1 MTLPA
6 SDTTITEPDLPA
18 ADTPV
23 HRCCEHCD
31 TANDVHAPHAL
42 GCPTEAMEIVDGE
55 PVDEPTPG
63 TQVDVDTPSEP
74 ASRAPAII
82 EHDLL
87 DGVPEWTHQSEWKYD
102 WIDFEGDRLAYRTP
116 KPSAIT
122 GFSNSQGKYVSNRD
136 KGDHV
141 QLFLQLHLSRESWDR
156 VTLRMM
162 HPDSTYDLFTLAR
175 LVEAILNSGLE
186 GLESALETA
195 NKADD
200 AETAEKSG

>member
-1 MTLPA
+1 MTSPA
-6 SDTTITEPDLPA
+6 SDGTTITKPEEPPVVVTPA
-18 ADTPV
+18 PAEQLEV
-23 HRCCEHCD
+23 F
-31 TANDVHAPHAL
+31 
-42 GCPTEAMEIVDGE
+42 DGE

-63 TQVDVDTPSEP
+63 TQVDVNAPTTEP
-74 ASRAPAII
+74 KHPPAVI

-87 DGVPEWTHQSEWKYD
+87 DGVPEWTHQSEWKHQ

-162 HPDSTYDLFTLAR
+162 HPDSTYDLFTLAK
-175 LVEAILNSGLE
+175 LVEAILTSGLE
-186 GLESALETA
+186 GLETALETA